1 MDSILRMAQL
11 NKNCASN
18 VFNSTFLGGSSN
30 PGSALGNG
38 NMEAYISLPSNPM
51 SFSGNNPMN
60 VFQSDDAP
68 SHLYQGCKKERK
80 KQQSVNVKG
89 SKDPCKSSPSFQAS
103 PPVKIKTEPQ
113 TLIPSPKK
121 QRVDV
126 INQQNIQKQKQEIIE
141 KLLLKKSQDCNS
153 QLVEMIE
160 KYGLQNNQLQEPILH
175 PAPQFRGFNSQPQKQ
190 VMRCAFQDQGN
201 LQATFAPFLDGV
213 ICSRRLKQYLYHLR
227 NNAHDNGI
235 AYWKKFVYEYYAPG
249 SKKRWCFCKYENIK
263 LHTTGVFYPKSME
276 TWSCDICGS
285 RSGKGLEATFD
296 ILPRLF
302 KTKFESGMLDEI
314 LFHDS
319 PRACNISCGVVLEY
333 RKAIQ
338 ESVYDKFRV
347 VHEGRLRIVFRYD
360 LKILSWE
367 FCTHNHED
375 FLLCSVFI
383 PEINQLVQACK
394 TYQNGIQND
403 ASSRVSSEN
412 LQILHDTFVSTGDQL
427 ARNIETPLVNDLG
440 YTKRFI
446 RCLQIAEIVNSMKDV
461 IARSLET
468 KMGPIECLNSI
479 YSSQSNKTHNQTGP
493 QNLSSFPEQLGP
505 EYLTN
510 ISGTFQNRI
519 MSGSGSLGLGFV
531 NLNHQ
536 LIAQNSSIAPM
547 RQKGQDS
554 GLTDHSNRVNG
565 LPQPLDSRHYAAQKS
580 RSSTHGKNPHQA
592 LIDKLLQE
600 MVSAGRGKNQECGTR
615 NKLCCGESSVPTFVQ
630 SDSGNASR
638 NANFCKD
645 ASRGDST
652 AANQNKTIKTE
663 PCSPEQV
670 PEAFQSSALGSPKIE
685 DMSW

>member
-1 MDSILRMAQL
+1 MDSIIHMAQL
-11 NKNCASN
+11 NKNCTSD
-18 VFNSTFLGGSSN
+18 VLNSTFLGGSSIS
-30 PGSALGNG
+30 GSALGNA
-38 NMEAYISLPSNPM
+38 NMEGYISLPWNPVA
-51 SFSGNNPMN
+51 FSGNNPMN
-60 VFQSDDAP
+60 VFQSDGAP
-68 SHLYQGCKKERK
+68 SCLYQGFQKERN
-80 KQQSVNVKG
+80 KQQSENVKG

-103 PPVKIKTEPQ
+103 PPVKIKKEHQ
-113 TLIPSPKK
+113 TLIPSLKK

-126 INQQNIQKQKQEIIE
+126 INQQNIQNQKQEIIE

-153 QLVEMIE
+153 QLLEMIE
-160 KYGLQNNQLQEPILH
+160 KYGLQNNQNNQLQEPILH
-175 PAPQFRGFNSQPQKQ
+175 PAPQFRGFNSQPQKK

-201 LQATFAPFLDGV
+201 LQTTFAPLLDGV

-249 SKKRWCFCKYENIK
+249 SKKRWCFCKYDNIH
-263 LHTTGVFYPKSME
+263 LHSTGVFYPKSME

-302 KTKFESGMLDEI
+302 ETKFESGMLDEI
-314 LFHDS
+314 LFLDS

-338 ESVYDKFRV
+338 ESVYKKFRV

-367 FCTHNHED
+367 FCAHNHED
-375 FLLCSVFI
+375 FLLRRVFI
-383 PEINQLVQACK
+383 PEVNQLVQACK

-403 ASSRVSSEN
+403 ASFRVSSEN
-412 LQILHDTFVSTGDQL
+412 LQILYDTFVSTGNQL
-427 ARNIETPLVNDLG
+427 ARNMETPLVNDLG
-440 YTKRFI
+440 YPKRFI

-461 IARSLET
+461 IALSLET

-510 ISGTFQNRI
+510 ISGPSENLV
-519 MSGSGSLGLGFV
+519 MSGSGSSSLDFV

-536 LIAQNSSIAPM
+536 LIAQNSSITLM
-547 RQKGQDS
+547 RKKGQDS

-565 LPQPLDSRHYAAQKS
+565 LPQSLNSHHYAPQKS
-580 RSSTHGKNPHQA
+580 QSSTHGKNPHQA

-600 MVSAGRGKNQECGTR
+600 MVSAGRGKNQKCGTR
-615 NKLCCGESSVPTFVQ
+615 NKLCCGESSVAASVE
-630 SDSGNASR
+630 SDLGNASQ
-638 NANFCKD
+638 
-645 ASRGDST
+645 GDST
-652 AANQNKTIKTE
+652 AVSQSKTVKTE

-670 PEAFQSSALGSPKIE
+670 PEAFQSSALCFPKIE